1 MRYVKPALSYEE
13 QADLLL
19 GRGLIAARDIL
30 IDRLRVV
37 NYYRLSGYLYPFRN
51 PDDSFRPGTDLE
63 TVWRRYTFDRRLRLA
78 VLDAVE
84 RVEVALRTQIVY
96 EHVRRYG
103 PFGYAVPANL
113 PKLADDRFGHFLARV
128 YDETQR
134 SREVFVQHF
143 QRKYGDQHGY
153 LPLWMAAE
161 IVPFGVTF
169 SFFTGV
175 EPDIK
180 REIALIYGIPDA
192 VLFSWLNVLNMA
204 RNICAHHGRLWN
216 RELGIKP
223 LIPNTR
229 KHPQWHFPVTVP
241 NHRVFAI
248 LTILK
253 HMTAVIAP
261 QSRWPQRVRD
271 LLKEYP
277 EIPRLSM
284 GFPAEWE
291 KSPIWR

>member
-1 MRYVKPALSYEE
+1 
-13 QADLLL
+13 
-19 GRGLIAARDIL
+19 
-30 IDRLRVV
+30 
-37 NYYRLSGYLYPFRN
+37 
-51 PDDSFRPGTDLE
+51 
-63 TVWRRYTFDRRLRLA
+63 
-78 VLDAVE
+78 
-84 RVEVALRTQIVY
+84 
-96 EHVRRYG
+96 
-103 PFGYAVPANL
+103 
-113 PKLADDRFGHFLARV
+113 
-128 YDETQR
+128 
-134 SREVFVQHF
+134 
-143 QRKYGDQHGY
+143 
-153 LPLWMAAE
+153 MAAE